1 MKRFI
6 SLIIAVILVF
16 SFTAPTLAASN
27 RCGCGTAPVV
37 FVPGFGEA
45 IYLNPGK
52 DNEVSVFPPSTD
64 AIMSAI
70 PDIIKALAG
79 VIIAGDYD
87 AFGTYVMEGAE
98 KMLGQMACDENGN
111 PLENVGI
118 DTKELP
124 SVDTHKNTL
133 YDYCSHLVDEPTG
146 DYNFIYDW
154 RLDPMDNAKGLKE
167 FIDRVKEIT
176 GHKKVVLACHSQG
189 NTVVASYLYLYGS
202 SSIEKLLFLSPAFQG
217 LSLIGAIMTR
227 DVSLAG
233 KDEALNEFLRGV
245 LGYETLES
253 QLVGAIVSILNDYGI
268 TGYLL
273 NYIQKI
279 LTEQF
284 DRIMDEFLIDTM
296 GTMPGVWSFVPDECY
311 EEAKELNFKGNEKYD
326 ALVKKLDRY
335 HYNVQNNIV
344 KIINKAKASGTAVV
358 IVAGYDISSIPVAG
372 GEANHSDFLIDTKYM
387 SIGATCAPIGKT
399 LGDGYKQ
406 AKRSCGHNHV
416 SPDNTIDASTCAY
429 PEYTW
434 FVRGNPH
441 NGFGS
446 AYRDFLTWAVLYDG
460 QPTVRSSKLYPQF
473 IQLSD
478 GELSPVTS
486 PRTED
491 TRMDEV
497 IAFEAIYYMIKNA
510 VVGL

>member
-1 MKRFI
+1 MKRFL
-6 SLIIAVILVF
+6 SLVVAVILIF
-16 SFTAPTLAASN
+16 SFAAPTFAASN
-27 RCGCGTAPVV
+27 KCNCNTAPVV
-37 FVPGFGEA
+37 FVPGFGEG
-45 IYLNPGK
+45 IYLNPGEE
-52 DNEVSVFPPSTD
+52 NEVSVFPPSED

-70 PDIIKALAG
+70 PDIVKALAG

-118 DTKELP
+118 DADELP
-124 SVDTHKNTL
+124 TVDTHKNTL

-167 FIDRVKEIT
+167 FIDRVKEVT

-202 SSIEKLLFLSPAFQG
+202 KDIEKLLFLSPAFQG

-233 KDEALNEFLRGV
+233 KDEALNEFLCGV

-273 NYIQKI
+273 NHIQKI
-279 LTEQF
+279 LDEQF
-284 DRIMDEFLIDTM
+284 DRIMDDFLIDTM
-296 GTMPGVWSFVPDECY
+296 GTMPGIWSFVPDEYY
-311 EEAKELNFKGNEKYD
+311 EEAKELNFKGDAKYNEFVEKI
-326 ALVKKLDRY
+326 DRY
-335 HYNVQNNIV
+335 HYNVQNNV
-344 KIINKAKASGTAVV
+344 EKLINKAKANGTAVV
-358 IVAGYDISSIPVAG
+358 IAAGYDISSVPVAQ
-372 GEANHSDFLIDTKYM
+372 GEANHSDFLIDTEYM
-387 SIGATCAPIGKT
+387 TIGATCAPIGKT
-399 LGDGYKQ
+399 LGDDYKQ
-406 AKRSCGHNHV
+406 AKRSCGHNHL
-416 SPDNTIDASTCAY
+416 SPDNTIDASTCAF

-441 NGFGS
+441 NGFDS
-446 AYRDFLTWAVLYDG
+446 AYREFLTWAVLYDG
-460 QPTVRSSKLYPQF
+460 QPTVRSNKLYPQF
-473 IQLSD
+473 MELSD
-478 GELSPVTS
+478 GELIAAQGA
-486 PRTED
+486 RTED

-497 IAFEAIYYMIKNA
+497 IAIEALYYMIKEA
-510 VVGL
+510 IEG